1 MSHGAPPPSVG
12 WPRPLPSTRVQ
23 APSSCVRGPPSSQV
37 RLTSSPFL
45 SPVKQC
51 VLSTTGG
58 TCPPAKTSQP
68 EQVSRGHQVDE
79 QEAAGEDELVS
90 VSPEQVTVA
99 AVKAAPVWL
108 QSSPVLLWSSPPHL
122 SMSPPPQPAPPPSAS
137 APPPLPQMKVVLL
150 FLRAPSSPMMACLS
164 WPSPKPPR
172 SSSGGRPRS
181 EDRSSGGAFQN
192 KRCSRG
198 DGRWCV

>member
-1 MSHGAPPPSVG
+1 M
-12 WPRPLPSTRVQ
+12 
-23 APSSCVRGPPSSQV
+23 
-37 RLTSSPFL
+37 
-45 SPVKQC
+45 
-51 VLSTTGG
+51 
-58 TCPPAKTSQP
+58 
-68 EQVSRGHQVDE
+68 
-79 QEAAGEDELVS
+79 
-90 VSPEQVTVA
+90 TVA

-108 QSSPVLLWSSPPHL
+108 QSSPALLWSSPLHL
-122 SMSPPPQPAPPPSAS
+122 SMSPPPQHAPPPSAS

-181 EDRSSGGAFQN
+181 EDRSSGGAFQS

-198 DGRWCV
+198 DGRWCVCVCVISGDSGERSPGGGAGRGQQRLLDLPSGGSGSADRPWT